1 MKNAPEVFEMRSGTL
16 SFAVRRIQVDRGLG
30 LRPAPCSLLAGVDPK
45 PSRLGAPSA
54 WIEHRHGRVI
64 GEQVIRS
71 KQVSCKAFVQRLE
84 PPAGAADPSGER
96 RTRKIDPMA
105 GEDLRLPVERRVI
118 AIFAD
123 QHLGKQRRRRQAA
136 GDRPLCSRRLRHRLA
151 GPAGVFGTG
160 GADYAKLSRNPI
172 QHLAHALADDMQRA
186 AAAAADRALNV
197 EADLFA
203 RQMIG
208 QRLATRGPF
217 GLLLLAM
224 RTLLFFA
231 GKIAVDLFERE
242 RQLVGIKALGTTAKL
257 RPLQLFDNR
266 LQALDLAV
274 AVLDGGSHIA
284 NEMLQKSRF
293 GRQIVEIEP
302 HVRIYPIRVIRRSDF
317 IRFYAGFCSFLA
329 RQSRLPYAFR
339 RSPVD
344 AFNQHGELR
353 WRERHRAAG
362 IAHPRPDE
370 TTLIE
375 PLVTREQKQTIPS
388 LQRSLSV

>member
-1 MKNAPEVFEMRSGTL
+1 M
-16 SFAVRRIQVDRGLG
+16 
-30 LRPAPCSLLAGVDPK
+30 
-45 PSRLGAPSA
+45 
-54 WIEHRHGRVI
+54 
-64 GEQVIRS
+64 
-71 KQVSCKAFVQRLE
+71 QRLE

-118 AIFAD
+118 AVFAD

-160 GADYAKLSRNPI
+160 GADDAKLSRNPI
-172 QHLAHALADDMQRA
+172 QHLAHAFSDDMQRA

-203 RQMIG
+203 RQMVG

-266 LQALDLAV
+266 FKALDLAV
-274 AVLDGGSHIA
+274 AVLDGGGHIA
-284 NEMLQKSRF
+284 NETLQKSRF

-302 HVRIYPIRVIRRSDF
+302 HVRIYPIR
-317 IRFYAGFCSFLA
+317 
-329 RQSRLPYAFR
+329 
-339 RSPVD
+339 
-344 AFNQHGELR
+344 
-353 WRERHRAAG
+353 
-362 IAHPRPDE
+362 
-370 TTLIE
+370 
-375 PLVTREQKQTIPS
+375 
-388 LQRSLSV
+388 

>member
-1 MKNAPEVFEMRSGTL
+1 M
-16 SFAVRRIQVDRGLG
+16 
-30 LRPAPCSLLAGVDPK
+30 
-45 PSRLGAPSA
+45 
-54 WIEHRHGRVI
+54 
-64 GEQVIRS
+64 
-71 KQVSCKAFVQRLE
+71 
-84 PPAGAADPSGER
+84 
-96 RTRKIDPMA
+96 
-105 GEDLRLPVERRVI
+105 I

-123 QHLGKQRRRRQAA
+123 QHLGEQRRRRQAA

-151 GPAGVFGTG
+151 GPAGVFGTD
-160 GADYAKLSRNPI
+160 GADDAQLSRNPI
-172 QHLAHALADDMQRA
+172 QHLAHALSDDMQRA
-186 AAAAADRALNV
+186 AAAAADHALNV
-197 EADLFA
+197 EADVFA
-203 RQMIG
+203 RQMAG

-217 GLLLLAM
+217 GRLLLAM

-242 RQLVGIKALGTTAKL
+242 RQLVGIKALGPTAKL
-257 RPLQLFDNR
+257 RPLQLFDDR

-302 HVRIYPIRVIRRSDF
+302 HVRIYPIRVIRRSRF

-353 WRERHRAAG
+353 WRERHRTAG

-375 PLVTREQKQTIPS
+375 PLGKQAETIAVPVQD
-388 LQRSLSV
+388 LQLARALPPERKQMAGEGILLEVLLDERGEPIKTFAHVGVAQRQMHLHACWNDHHDAAPNQPHAAGLHRDRRLQAQRPCGRPAGRRASSRQAP